1 LEKKMADDDFVD
13 ENDEGTGEEE
23 QKRNPGREYQRDL
36 EKKNRRLQDEAD
48 ASKATAAEANA
59 IKRENAF
66 LKAGIDIEKG
76 VGKLF
81 FKGYEGELTKD
92 AIIEAASADGLDL
105 VPTSQQREVA
115 AELDDLA
122 TTGRVA
128 SSATG
133 SNSPDAV
140 TQIRQKGL
148 SAQQIIDIAVKA
160 GSTISNETP
169 GAPTP
174 W

>member
-1 LEKKMADDDFVD
+1 MADDDFID
-13 ENDEGTGEEE
+13 ENDELGGEEE
-23 QKRNPGREYQRDL
+23 PKKNPERQYTRDL
-36 EKKNRRLQDEAD
+36 EKKNRRLQDEAE
-48 ASKATAAEANA
+48 ASKAEAAEANA

-81 FKGYEGELTKD
+81 FKGYEGELTKE

-105 VPTSQQREVA
+105 IPTSEQREIA

-128 SSATG
+128 SSASG
-133 SNSPDAV
+133 STPPDAA

-148 SAQQIIDIAVKA
+148 TAQQIIDIAVKA
-160 GSTISNETP
+160 GSTISQETP

>member
-1 LEKKMADDDFVD
+1 MADDDFTD
-13 ENDEGTGEEE
+13 DNDEIMGEQEE

-36 EKKNRRLQDEAD
+36 EKKNRKLQDDLEAAQK
-48 ASKATAAEANA
+48 ASSEGNLVR
-59 IKRENAF
+59 RENAF

-81 FKGYEGELTKD
+81 FKGYEGDLTKE

-115 AELDDLA
+115 TELDDLA

-133 SNSPDAV
+133 STPPDAV
-140 TQIRQKGL
+140 TQIKQKGL
-148 SAQQIIDIAVKA
+148 TAQQIIDIAVKA
-160 GSTISNETP
+160 GSTISDEQP
-169 GAPTP
+169 GSPKA

>member
-1 LEKKMADDDFVD
+1 MADDDFTND
-13 ENDEGTGEEE
+13 DEGTGEEE

-36 EKKNRRLQDEAD
+36 EKKNRRLQDDLEVAQK
-48 ASKATAAEANA
+48 ASGEGDLAR
-59 IKRENAF
+59 RENAF

-81 FKGYEGELTKD
+81 FKGYEGELTKE

-105 VPTSQQREVA
+105 IPTSEQREIA

-128 SSATG
+128 SSASG
-133 SNSPDAV
+133 STPPDAA

-148 SAQQIIDIAVKA
+148 TAQQIIDIAVKA
-160 GSTISNETP
+160 GSTISQETP

>member
-1 LEKKMADDDFVD
+1 MADDDFLD
-13 ENDEGTGEEE
+13 ENDEQEGQEE

-36 EKKNRRLQDEAD
+36 EKKNRKLQDDLETAQK
-48 ASKATAAEANA
+48 ASGEGDLVR
-59 IKRENAF
+59 RENAF

-81 FKGYEGELTKD
+81 FRGYEGVLTKE

-128 SSATG
+128 SSASG
-133 SNSPDAV
+133 STPPDAV
-140 TQIRQKGL
+140 TAIRQKGL

-160 GSTISNETP
+160 GSTISSEQP
-169 GAPTP
+169 GSPAA

>member
-1 LEKKMADDDFVD
+1 MADDDFID
-13 ENDEGTGEEE
+13 EDGQEGQQEE
-23 QKRNPGREYQRDL
+23 QRRNPGREYQRDL
-36 EKKNRRLQDEAD
+36 EKKNRRLQDDLEAAQRATSEAD
-48 ASKATAAEANA
+48 AV
-59 IKRENAF
+59 KRENAF

-105 VPTSQQREVA
+105 IPTSEQREIA

-128 SSATG
+128 SSASG
-133 SNSPDAV
+133 STPPDAA

-148 SAQQIIDIAVKA
+148 TAQQIIDIAVKA
-160 GSTISNETP
+160 GSTISQETP

>member
-1 LEKKMADDDFVD
+1 MADDDFTD

-36 EKKNRRLQDEAD
+36 EKKNRKLQDDLEAAQK
-48 ASKATAAEANA
+48 ASGEGNLVR
-59 IKRENAF
+59 RENAF

-81 FKGYEGELTKD
+81 FKGYEGELTKE

-160 GSTISNETP
+160 GSTISSEQP
-169 GAPTP
+169 GAPTA